1 MCYKTRYS
9 SFIDYNEFCNT
20 KENYNDYNEFYNT
33 NENYNEFYKRA
44 SPVDKQKNPQKRLTK
59 KTPTYRYF
67 G

>member
-33 NENYNEFYKRA
+33 NENYNEFYKR
-44 SPVDKQKNPQKRLTK
+44 DLN
-59 KTPTYRYF
+59 TPKEAYEKMLKEI
-67 G
+67 